1 MGWTTNNTM
10 HKHINWLWNVTVLI
24 FLVLTCVCCLQSTFT
39 KINERLLSI
48 ACAKSNNAALGLR
61 LDMHS
66 LGEGWHYC
74 LSVNQSKTSVS
85 SCVQNGIDGACLSV
99 LQWPVIQY
107 EQHFK
112 KDAEISFACLRG
124 KMFAPV
130 SLVSRHHVTGDSC
143 PVGENWNL
151 YKQIMKTCLVLFEL
165 I

>member
-1 MGWTTNNTM
+1 MKCNG
-10 HKHINWLWNVTVLI
+10 VD
-24 FLVLTCVCCLQSTFT
+24 FLSTHMCMLFT
-39 KINERLLSI
+39 KCIHKNKQASPKHT
-48 ACAKSNNAALGLR
+48 KSNNAALGLR

-74 LSVNQSKTSVS
+74 LSVNQSKTSVN
-85 SCVQNGIDGACLSV
+85 SCVQNGIDSACLSV

-124 KMFAPV
+124 KMFAPQ

-143 PVGENWNL
+143 PVGGNWNL
-151 YKQIMKTCLVLFEL
+151 YNQIVKTCLVLFES